1 MMIIHNNPRK
11 EIFMN
16 FGERLQELRKQKNLS
31 QEQLADLPHVS
42 RQTISRWETSQTTPD
57 LSSLEKLCEL
67 YEMSYDELLL
77 NKKSKKTFK
86 FSYMS
91 LIIFIIM
98 FSISFFLPNSQDD
111 FSTSMIV
118 ITPAGFALTIGIIG
132 ILLSCLQIYKDHRK

>member
-1 MMIIHNNPRK
+1 
-11 EIFMN
+11 
-16 FGERLQELRKQKNLS
+16 
-31 QEQLADLPHVS
+31 
-42 RQTISRWETSQTTPD
+42 
-57 LSSLEKLCEL
+57 
-67 YEMSYDELLL
+67 
-77 NKKSKKTFK
+77 
-86 FSYMS
+86 MS

>member
-1 MMIIHNNPRK
+1 
-11 EIFMN
+11 MN

-31 QEQLADLPHVS
+31 QEQLADLLHVS